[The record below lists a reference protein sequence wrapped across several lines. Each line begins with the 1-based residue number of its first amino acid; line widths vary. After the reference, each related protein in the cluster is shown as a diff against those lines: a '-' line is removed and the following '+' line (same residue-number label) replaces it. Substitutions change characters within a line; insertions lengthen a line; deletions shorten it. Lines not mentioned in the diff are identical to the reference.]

1 MVRKLLE
8 WIARISRESTNNQVA
23 LPDGGDDWLDDD
35 RDIRRFGY
43 IIILLLFGF
52 VGLWAMFAPIESAAL
67 APGVVQVEGKR
78 KAIQHFEGGIVDKIF
93 VKNGEFVSKGQELLT
108 LDATRDRADLI
119 VTLNQVYIARA
130 RVNRLQSERDDRTSI
145 DFDDTL
151 KAAAQSDFRAVE
163 AMANETAMFN
173 AGFNVRNGE
182 ELLLKQEIS
191 QLEKR
196 LEGMR
201 ALKVSKAAVKD
212 SVSNEMY
219 DLNQLLAEG
228 YVDKQRIRELE
239 RYSTE
244 LEGGLSDLDAKISG
258 ANVSIGE
265 AELKILQLKKAFK
278 SRVVDELTATLLDF
292 YSLEQ
297 RRLTVEDKVERATI
311 RTPVSGVVL
320 DFDTNTE
327 GAVIIPGETLMEVV
341 PDIDKLVVE
350 ARVSRMDID
359 RVRVGLEAEVRF
371 GVFKDAYTV
380 TGTVIKL
387 SADILFDESTGEQY
401 YGAEVDLLES
411 DLSLLSAGMEL
422 VPGMPAEV
430 LIKTGT
436 RTALGYLASPL
447 ARMFSRSLIEE

>member
-1 MVRKLLE
+1 MVRKLLD
-8 WIARISRESTNNQVA
+8 WIARMSRKPANNQVA
-23 LPDGGDDWLDDD
+23 LPGGGDDWLDDD
-35 RDIRRFGY
+35 RDLRRFGY
-43 IIILLLFGF
+43 MVILMLFGF
-52 VGLWAMFAPIESAAL
+52 VGMWSAFAPIESAAL

-78 KAIQHFEGGIVDKIF
+78 KAIQHYEGGIVDKIF
-93 VKNGEFVSKGQELLT
+93 VKNGEFVSEGQELLT
-108 LDATRDRADLI
+108 LDATRDRAELI
-119 VTLNQVYIARA
+119 VTLNQVYIAHA

-145 DFDDTL
+145 EFDDTL
-151 KAAAQSDFRAVE
+151 RSAAQSDSRAVE

-173 AGFNVRNGE
+173 AGFNTRNGE
-182 ELLLKQEIS
+182 ELLLRQEIS

-196 LEGMR
+196 LEGLR
-201 ALKVSKAAVKD
+201 ALKVSKTAVKD
-212 SVSNEMY
+212 SVANEIH
-219 DLNQLLAEG
+219 DLNQLLTEG

-258 ANVSIGE
+258 ANVSIRE
-265 AELKILQLKKAFK
+265 AELKILQSKKAFK
-278 SRVVDELTATLLDF
+278 SQVVEELAATLLDF

-297 RRLTVEDKVERATI
+297 GRLTVEDKVERATI

-350 ARVSRMDID
+350 ARVSPMDID

-371 GVFKDAYTV
+371 GVFKDVYTI
-380 TGTVIKL
+380 TGKVVKL

-401 YGAEVDLLES
+401 YGAEVVLLES
-411 DLSLLSAGMEL
+411 DLSLLSEGMEL

-436 RTALGYLASPL
+436 RTPLGYVTSPL
-447 ARMFSRSLIEE
+447 ERMFSRSFIED